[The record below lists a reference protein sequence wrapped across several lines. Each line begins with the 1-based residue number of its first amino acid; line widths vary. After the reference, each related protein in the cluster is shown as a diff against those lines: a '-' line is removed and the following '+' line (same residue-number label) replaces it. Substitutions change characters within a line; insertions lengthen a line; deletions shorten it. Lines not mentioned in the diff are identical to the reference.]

1 MVPNSV
7 LHPTPK
13 NHWEYCYIAFSHIG
27 LCSLVSLLP
36 PSALTNKSL
45 LLFLTFCL
53 KLYHYLIIFRLIC
66 RDTRHVHGGK
76 EGRKSWWQPMK
87 ARCGSFAAGSWMR
100 QQRGSICS
108 DKDVSR
114 TSWILSLSS
123 HALPGGF
130 SQEVSFFACRGV
142 WRGRFSSGKNNGPNE
157 TCLGKQYNNSIKEKK
172 LVGILRMD
180 FFHST
185 PGFVHE

>member
-1 MVPNSV
+1 MCKRVISFLITLFEPWDKEIDDYYLPCFIYMVPNSV
-7 LHPTPK
+7 LHPIPK

-76 EGRKSWWQPMK
+76 EGGKSWRQPMK
-87 ARCGSFAAGSWMR
+87 ARCGSFAAGS
-100 QQRGSICS
+100 
-108 DKDVSR
+108 
-114 TSWILSLSS
+114 
-123 HALPGGF
+123 
-130 SQEVSFFACRGV
+130 
-142 WRGRFSSGKNNGPNE
+142 
-157 TCLGKQYNNSIKEKK
+157 
-172 LVGILRMD
+172 
-180 FFHST
+180 
-185 PGFVHE
+185 